1 MFKLDLSLDAAPVTV
16 ALQALEKKHLPFVL
30 ALTATRLAQRVKKGE
45 LAVMAQRLD
54 RPTRTTMNSLF
65 VKMATKHKPA
75 EVYFKDSWTS
85 GIPADTYLQQTVRG
99 GPRPHKRFEKALIA
113 GGFMKSTQFALPS
126 PNVLDQHGNVSRGT
140 MTKILSGLGAAE
152 TSRGYKANATNSK
165 RSQRKGNAR
174 SYFSGIV
181 DGTAGVWERK
191 ETAFGDAVRPVFV
204 FSRSSPVYRRIFPF
218 FKIANNIVKANY
230 SASSA
235 RRLPKRWPRQSRDGG
250 QKRLF
255 SGRYCLTC

>member
-1 MFKLDLSLDAAPVTV
+1 MVQIKITPDMLPVSE
-16 ALQALEKKHLPFVL
+16 ALLELEKKHIPYVL
-30 ALTATRLAQRVKKGE
+30 MVTATRLAKRVKEGE
-45 LAVMAQRLD
+45 LAVMARRLD

-65 VKMATKHKPA
+65 VKWATKNKPA

-99 GPRPHKRFEKALIA
+99 GPRPHKRFEMALIA
-113 GGFMKSTQFALPS
+113 RGFMKSNQFAIPS
-126 PNVLDQHGNVSRGT
+126 PDVLNQHGNVSRGT

-152 TSRGYKANATNSK
+152 TSRGYQANASNSK

-181 DGTAGVWERK
+181 GGTAGVWERK
-191 ETAFGDAVRPVFV
+191 ETAFSDAVRPVFV
-204 FSRSSPVYRRIFPF
+204 FSRSAPVYRTIFPF

-230 SASSA
+230 GTEFRGAFA
-235 RRLPKRWPRQSRDGG
+235 EAMATAKP
-250 QKRLF
+250 
-255 SGRYCLTC
+255 

>member
-1 MFKLDLSLDAAPVTV
+1 MVNITITPDMLPVSK
-16 ALQALEKKHLPFVL
+16 ALLELEKKHVPHVL
-30 ALTATRLAQRVKKGE
+30 VLTATRLAKRVKKGE

-65 VKMATKHKPA
+65 VKMATKSKPA
-75 EVYFKDSWTS
+75 EVFFKDSWTS

-99 GPRPHKRFEKALIA
+99 GPRPHKRFEKSLISNGLMKA
-113 GGFMKSTQFALPS
+113 GQYAIPS
-126 PNVLDQHGNVSRGT
+126 PNVLDKHGNVSRGL
-140 MTKILSGLGAAE
+140 MNKILSGLGAAE
-152 TSRGYKANATNSK
+152 SRRGYKANATGSN

-174 SYFSGIV
+174 SYFSGVV

-204 FSRSSPVYRRIFPF
+204 FSRSAPMYRTIFPF

-230 SASSA
+230 SAEF
-235 RRLPKRWPRQSRDGG
+235 RDAFADAMTTA
-250 QKRLF
+250 KP
-255 SGRYCLTC
+255 